1 MKKTVFLVV
10 FAMMPFFLSAQFYLM
25 GKIADKETGKALPGA
40 HVVIGNSFLFSITN
54 EDGTFQFQNLKS
66 GNYQLKV
73 TFIGYQDH
81 IQNIDLHGNFE
92 MLIEMKPRIVME
104 EEVVIMAARASA
116 KSPQTFVDITKKEI
130 NALNVG
136 KDLPYLLELTPGT
149 VITSDA
155 GAGVGYTGI
164 RIRGTDIT
172 RINVTING
180 IPLNDPESHGV
191 FWVNMPDFLSSVN
204 NVQVQRG
211 VGTSSNG
218 AAAFGASINIQTQK
232 LRSEPFVETSNT
244 FGSYN
249 TWRNNVSFGTGLID
263 GKFTLDGRLSKI
275 SSDGYIDRASSNL
288 KSYFLSGGYYG
299 ENSLVKFNFFS
310 GVEKTYQSWNGV
322 PSDSLITNRTYNPS
336 GIYYDE
342 NGKAAFYSNETDNY
356 QQDHYQLFWSKSL
369 NQRLNINTSVFY
381 VKGRGY
387 YENYKE
393 NETFAEYGLNNVVV
407 GNDTI
412 TGTDMIRRKYLD
424 NNFYGLVFSSNYN
437 NFSNLKMSFGGG
449 YNHYEGDHFGKIIWA
464 QFSSNSDPDKKWYDN
479 TGIKKQFDLFGK
491 ANYQITK
498 PLNLF
503 ADLQVRGIDHKIE
516 GIHDNLLDI
525 SQQHHFIFFNPKLGL
540 FYEIS
545 EKQKAYLS
553 FGIANREPSRSDY
566 RDADADHEPQPE
578 RLYDFEAGY
587 SINSNKFA
595 MQVNLFYMNYADQLV
610 LTGEI
615 NNVGAPIFTNIDK
628 SYRAGIELTL
638 GWKISTIFEWEG
650 NASFSRNKA
659 LGFTEYVDN
668 WSDPYGQIQKS
679 LGTTDLAFSPGV
691 IAGST
696 FKLKPA
702 KNLALT
708 FNSKYVGKQYIDNT
722 SSNARCLDAWFV
734 NDLMVNYSLT
744 TDFIKKIDVNLSV
757 NNIFSEMYESNAWI
771 YRYYYDGVEYSE
783 DGYFPQAPAHFLIG
797 LTVGL

>member
-1 MKKTVFLVV
+1 
-10 FAMMPFFLSAQFYLM
+10 
-25 GKIADKETGKALPGA
+25 
-40 HVVIGNSFLFSITN
+40 
-54 EDGTFQFQNLKS
+54 
-66 GNYQLKV
+66 
-73 TFIGYQDH
+73 
-81 IQNIDLHGNFE
+81 
-92 MLIEMKPRIVME
+92 
-104 EEVVIMAARASA
+104 
-116 KSPQTFVDITKKEI
+116 
-130 NALNVG
+130 
-136 KDLPYLLELTPGT
+136 
-149 VITSDA
+149 
-155 GAGVGYTGI
+155 
-164 RIRGTDIT
+164 
-172 RINVTING
+172 
-180 IPLNDPESHGV
+180 
-191 FWVNMPDFLSSVN
+191 
-204 NVQVQRG
+204 
-211 VGTSSNG
+211 
-218 AAAFGASINIQTQK
+218 
-232 LRSEPFVETSNT
+232 
-244 FGSYN
+244 
-249 TWRNNVSFGTGLID
+249 
-263 GKFTLDGRLSKI
+263 
-275 SSDGYIDRASSNL
+275 
-288 KSYFLSGGYYG
+288 
-299 ENSLVKFNFFS
+299 
-310 GVEKTYQSWNGV
+310 
-322 PSDSLITNRTYNPS
+322 
-336 GIYYDE
+336 
-342 NGKAAFYSNETDNY
+342 
-356 QQDHYQLFWSKSL
+356 
-369 NQRLNINTSVFY
+369 
-381 VKGRGY
+381 
-387 YENYKE
+387 
-393 NETFAEYGLNNVVV
+393 
-407 GNDTI
+407 
-412 TGTDMIRRKYLD
+412 MIRRKYLD

-503 ADLQVRGIDHKIE
+503 ADLQVRVIDHKIE

-578 RLYDFEAGY
+578 RLHDIEAGY

-628 SYRAGIELTL
+628 SYRAGIELTF

-668 WSDPYGQIQKS
+668 WSEPYGQIQKS